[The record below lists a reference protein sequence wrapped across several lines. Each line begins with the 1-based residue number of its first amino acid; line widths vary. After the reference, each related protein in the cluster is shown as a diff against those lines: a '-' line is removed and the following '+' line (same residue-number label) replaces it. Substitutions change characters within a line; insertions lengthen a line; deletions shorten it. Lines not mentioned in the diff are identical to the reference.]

1 MKMKSGVGWLM
12 IIGSC
17 LPGGGCPPHSD
28 EYKNTENGKW
38 RAEEGPPLGAVGV
51 PPCPAVLSCSTTK
64 NKEMLQLCRRLDFET
79 EKAFQ

>member
-38 RAEEGPPLGAVGV
+38 RAEEGPSLPGNLK
-51 PPCPAVLSCSTTK
+51 LQY
-64 NKEMLQLCRRLDFET
+64 NKE
-79 EKAFQ
+79 

>member
-38 RAEEGPPLGAVGV
+38 RAEEGPSLPGNLK
-51 PPCPAVLSCSTTK
+51 LQY
-64 NKEMLQLCRRLDFET
+64 NKEYGNTSTLSTVGL
-79 EKAFQ
+79 